1 MTPIVL
7 LYGASGVGKSS
18 LLDAGL
24 VPRLEAGGNAVRYCR
39 RDQQKGLAGSLRLA
53 LQRGGEQTT
62 LVEGWRADEA
72 RLGKPL
78 VIFLDQ
84 VEEVFTR
91 PNPTQPREL
100 DEFVAVLA
108 TALGN
113 RDVRPRGKL
122 VLGFRKE
129 WLAELDRRL
138 AEAKLPRTPVF
149 LKQLDRRGIIEA
161 IRGPARPGRLQRHYR
176 LIVEDGL
183 PEIIADNLLA
193 DAGSALAPT
202 LQVLLTKMWER
213 ARQANADQP
222 RFDRALYESLKADG
236 YLLEDVLGEGLQAI
250 GHWNPEVESSGLAL
264 DVLAFHT
271 TDLGT
276 AGQRTRAELDGRYA
290 HRPDVLRGL
299 VDQCKDHYLL
309 IEAEPQ
315 AGSPTGSTRL
325 AHDLLAPLVQQ
336 RFRLSVAPGER
347 ARRVL
352 ENRAP
357 EWRDGKTGPVL
368 DGTDLATVEEG
379 AKGMRVWT
387 ADETRLVE
395 TSRRAEE
402 QRTVEELRRTRQLNE
417 AEERQRQ
424 AEADKQ
430 RETEQRLKEQEESN
444 KRLRKRAVALLAS
457 LAVTVGVAGLA
468 TQQWR
473 EAGKERDEASKQRD
487 EASKETKIAKEETG
501 SRESSN

>member
-1 MTPIVL
+1 MPPIVL

-91 PNPTQPREL
+91 PDPTQPREL

-176 LIVEDGL
+176 L
-183 PEIIADNLLA
+183 
-193 DAGSALAPT
+193 
-202 LQVLLTKMWER
+202 
-213 ARQANADQP
+213 
-222 RFDRALYESLKADG
+222 ES
-236 YLLEDVLGEGLQAI
+236 
-250 GHWNPEVESSGLAL
+250 
-264 DVLAFHT
+264 
-271 TDLGT
+271 
-276 AGQRTRAELDGRYA
+276 
-290 HRPDVLRGL
+290 RG
-299 VDQCKDHYLL
+299 
-309 IEAEPQ
+309 
-315 AGSPTGSTRL
+315 RL
-325 AHDLLAPLVQQ
+325 A
-336 RFRLSVAPGER
+336 
-347 ARRVL
+347 
-352 ENRAP
+352 
-357 EWRDGKTGPVL
+357 RDH
-368 DGTDLATVEEG
+368 
-379 AKGMRVWT
+379 R
-387 ADETRLVE
+387 
-395 TSRRAEE
+395 
-402 QRTVEELRRTRQLNE
+402 
-417 AEERQRQ
+417 
-424 AEADKQ
+424 
-430 RETEQRLKEQEESN
+430 
-444 KRLRKRAVALLAS
+444 
-457 LAVTVGVAGLA
+457 
-468 TQQWR
+468 
-473 EAGKERDEASKQRD
+473 
-487 EASKETKIAKEETG
+487 
-501 SRESSN
+501 